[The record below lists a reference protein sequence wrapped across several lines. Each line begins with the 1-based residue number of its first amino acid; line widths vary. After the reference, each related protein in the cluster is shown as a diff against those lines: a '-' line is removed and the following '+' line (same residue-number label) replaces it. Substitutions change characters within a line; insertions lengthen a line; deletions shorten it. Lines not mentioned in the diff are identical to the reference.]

1 MCARNGHQGYA
12 LSAACGAAPS
22 GLAYRAGVADGSGV
36 RFLLDIRDEPLSTD
50 ECLRFVADPSAGGL
64 SLFLGAVRD
73 DDGGRGVVQLA
84 YSAHPTALE
93 QLREIAHEVAADVSV
108 VAVAAVHRVGELAIG
123 DAAVLVAVSAVH
135 RGEAFDA
142 CRTLI
147 DRLKHEVPIWK
158 HQTFTDGTAE
168 WVAAC

>member
-1 MCARNGHQGYA
+1 
-12 LSAACGAAPS
+12 
-22 GLAYRAGVADGSGV
+22 VADGSRDGGV
-36 RFLLDIRDEPLSTD
+36 RFLLDIRETPLSPD
-50 ECLRFVADPSAGGL
+50 ECLEFVTDPSAGGT

-73 DDGGRGVVQLA
+73 DDGGRTVTALE

-93 QLREIAHEVAADVSV
+93 QLSAIAHEVAAGVPV
-108 VAVAAVHRVGELAIG
+108 VAVAALHRVGELGIG
-123 DAAVLVAVSAVH
+123 DAAVIVAVSAVH

-142 CRTLI
+142 CRLLI

-158 HQTFTDGTAE
+158 HQTFADGAAE

>member
-1 MCARNGHQGYA
+1 MAE
-12 LSAACGAAPS
+12 
-22 GLAYRAGVADGSGV
+22 AGGV
-36 RFLLDIRDEPLSTD
+36 RFLLDIRDQPLSTD
-50 ECLRFVADPSAGGL
+50 ECLAFVADPSAGGV

-73 DDGGRGVVQLA
+73 DDAGRSVEKLA
-84 YSAHPTALE
+84 YSAHPSALD
-93 QLREIAHEVAADVSV
+93 QLRAIAEEVAAGVPV
-108 VAVAAVHRVGELAIG
+108 VAVAAVHRVGELTIG
-123 DAAVLVAVSAVH
+123 DAAVIVAVSAVH

-158 HQTFTDGTAE
+158 HQSFTDGGAE